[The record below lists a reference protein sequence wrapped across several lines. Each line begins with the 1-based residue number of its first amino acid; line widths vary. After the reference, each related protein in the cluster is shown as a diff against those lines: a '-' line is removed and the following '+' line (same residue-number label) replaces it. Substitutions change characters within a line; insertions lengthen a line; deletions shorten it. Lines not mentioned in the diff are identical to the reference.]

1 MGALPSRETQRR
13 GLYSH
18 RHGRNRRNEV
28 VLIPLTAEFFPDEHC
43 PLFERLFQARHHRTA
58 KYYYRAVRPASAD
71 WESDYY
77 CQTIAHAYGLDLQDP
92 EGPNKDGAFES
103 SFSDSIEGL
112 YHRLVRETE
121 YCMCESD
128 EEVRQRYMDQL
139 RQQQRQR
146 KPQQQR
152 MGHTRQAPGSM
163 HEEYFGAGAGAYVAG
178 YRDAVNYMQ
187 GKGQHTHRNSHG
199 THVTSP
205 AAFYLRPVPCAIVS
219 RYDAQRPH
227 TEEGVEFLGS
237 TVKVLGMFGLFPT
250 TIPATVNG
258 ESVEQHLLKATMFV
272 DKDVG
277 DQILGNVVMLAV
289 HMYVRQC
296 MEARFRAPFIP
307 MVPFILR
314 TPISNIPMLQFVREM
329 RVRLQS
335 LLDAG
340 TPRAGTRADGA
351 GSHGGGVAGGGSC
364 NSLSSAD
371 GGELGDAAAGKN
383 DSDAFLFEEDIPS
396 GTSSRQLFTEAAET
410 KWLRSH
416 PSQNTNVDGQLPI
429 LMMSGVSVQTTPLK
443 HPSMTNMSHVRTPAW
458 ATDAANENP
467 LLPQTNPPKPQ
478 QQQQQQQ
485 AAARSA
491 LLLACRRNRFRIWVE
506 DGRLCVW
513 ASAAYAR
520 RGCLILAQ
528 QLTLTVASNVLP
540 LPRSWNYRGLLRG
553 GMPVPAPVQQNDVF
567 IVGQDMPSVGLYQ
580 GDVLRCSTPREI
592 ADRRQQRRPSTVVS
606 PVAAAAPQFEKSQP
620 PPAFNN
626 PPGALSAVGSPTSPG
641 QSAAPP
647 NYTSNHASNVLLQDY
662 GEAPAGAFWVHVA
675 YEREPAVAAH
685 SDRRR
690 RSSASE
696 AQQYDAVAY
705 RQTNVEEV
713 LLSWIKGISIQTRD
727 ALETD
732 EHWVRDPVH
741 GAPVRVDRYVIRRV
755 EHDGVRH
762 FIGVTPRFIGHQRR
776 LEKVLGELRAMEGEE
791 AEEASEGEEAG
802 NPHDCAAAAL
812 STSGTTPPNTQADV
826 NI

>member
-28 VLIPLTAEFFPDEHC
+28 MLIPLTAEFFPDDHC
-43 PLFERLFQARHHRTA
+43 PLFERLYQARHHRTA
-58 KYYYRAVRPASAD
+58 KYYYRAVRPASTD

-77 CQTIAHAYGLDLQDP
+77 CQTIAHAYGLDLSDP
-92 EGPNKDGAFES
+92 EGLNKDGVFET

-128 EEVRQRYMDQL
+128 DELRQRYMEQL

-146 KPQQQR
+146 KPQQRRQAT
-152 MGHTRQAPGSM
+152 TRQAPGTM
-163 HEEYFGAGAGAYVAG
+163 QDEYFGTGSGAYVAG
-178 YRDAVNYMQ
+178 YRDALNYMQ
-187 GKGQHTHRNSHG
+187 GKEQHTHRNRYG

-227 TEEGVEFLGS
+227 AEEGVEFLGS

-258 ESVEQHLLKATMFV
+258 ETIEQHMLKATMFV

-296 MEARFRAPFIP
+296 MEAHIRAPFIP

-329 RVRLQS
+329 RVRLHA

-340 TPRAGTRADGA
+340 TPRNGVRPDVSGL
-351 GSHGGGVAGGGSC
+351 HGGVGNGGSS

-371 GGELGDAAAGKN
+371 GGEMGDAAIGKH

-396 GTSSRQLFTEAAET
+396 GTSPRQLFTDASET

-416 PSQNTNVDGQLPI
+416 PNQSTNVGGKPPI
-429 LMMSGVSVQTTPLK
+429 LMVSGVSVQTTPLK
-443 HPSMTNMSHVRTPAW
+443 HPSMTSMSHVHPPAW
-458 ATDAANENP
+458 ATATAAAAAANP
-467 LLPQTNPPKPQ
+467 PLPQTNPLQ
-478 QQQQQQQ
+478 QQQQQ
-485 AAARSA
+485 AARSA

-540 LPRSWNYRGLLRG
+540 LPRSWNYRGLLRSG
-553 GMPVPAPVQQNDVF
+553 IPVPVPMQQNDVF
-567 IVGQDMPSVGLYQ
+567 IVGQDMPAVGLYQ
-580 GDVLRCSTPREI
+580 GDVVRCSTLREI
-592 ADRRQQRRPSTVVS
+592 ADYRQQRRLSAVVS
-606 PVAAAAPQFEKSQP
+606 PVTATTPQFEKAQP
-620 PPAFNN
+620 PPVFNA
-626 PPGALSAVGSPTSPG
+626 PGAPSAVGSPTTPE
-641 QSAAPP
+641 QSNPVL
-647 NYTSNHASNVLLQDY
+647 NYSSNHASNVLLQDY

-675 YEREPAVAAH
+675 FEREPVGSSH
-685 SDRRR
+685 NEKGR
-690 RSSASE
+690 RSNASDV
-696 AQQYDAVAY
+696 QQYDSIAY

-727 ALETD
+727 ALETE
-732 EHWVRDPVH
+732 EHWVRDPVS
-741 GAPVRVDRYVIRRV
+741 GEPVRVDRYVIRRV
-755 EHDGVRH
+755 EHDGIRH
-762 FIGVTPRFIGHQRR
+762 FIGVTPRFIGQQRR
-776 LEKVLGELRAMEGEE
+776 LEKGLMELRAMEGEVAGLNADDGNE
-791 AEEASEGEEAG
+791 AGEDSEGEVG
-802 NPHDCAAAAL
+802 GP
-812 STSGTTPPNTQADV
+812 
-826 NI
+826 